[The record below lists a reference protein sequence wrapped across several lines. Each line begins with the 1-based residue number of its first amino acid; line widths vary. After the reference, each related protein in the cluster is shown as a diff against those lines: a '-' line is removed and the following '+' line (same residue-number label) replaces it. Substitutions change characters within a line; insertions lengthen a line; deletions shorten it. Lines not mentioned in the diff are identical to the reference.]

1 MIVFEEKYF
10 PIFLL
15 SLKGKWGN
23 IFLQRLSTYNP
34 KNVLEIGVFCGVTA
48 RNTCD
53 LLDKINGKDF
63 TYVGVDLFGSDQSEK
78 KDEIEPSFLKD
89 QKFSN
94 PLKNIY
100 YNYILRENLNSIDS
114 VSKLLKKYSDNI
126 KLIAGDTNTVLKELD
141 LQNIDF
147 TFLDGGH
154 SYQTVI
160 NDLTTLYGSMRDRK
174 KVILC
179 DDYGKESYIP
189 EVEKAVNDFTKQ
201 NNLELNIIE
210 NRFAEII
217 T

>member
-1 MIVFEEKYF
+1 MN
-10 PIFLL
+10 L
-15 SLKGKWGN
+15 SYKSYWRKTGLKGKWGN

-53 LLDKINGKDF
+53 LLEKINGKDF
-63 TYVGVDLFGSDQSEK
+63 SYVGIDLFGSDQSEK
-78 KDEIEPSFLKD
+78 KDEIEPTFLKD

-94 PLKNIY
+94 PFKNIY
-100 YNYILRENLNSIDS
+100 YNYILKENLNSIKS
-114 VSKLLKKYSDNI
+114 VSKLLKKYSGNI
-126 KLIAGDTNTVLKELD
+126 KLIAGDTNRVLKELD
-141 LQNIDF
+141 LQSIDF

-160 NDLTTLYGSMRDRK
+160 NDLTILYGSMKDKK

-189 EVEKAVNDFTKQ
+189 EVEKAINDFTKQ
-201 NNLELNIIE
+201 NNLKLNLIE